1 MKISNLVLSQNGDW
15 ECISKGLNEN
25 ESADIVFLFGDT
37 DSIKKKETFKK
48 IKERF
53 PLSHIV
59 GCSSSGN
66 ILGKE
71 ISKSPLVATAV
82 KFESSKVEVQFADYV
97 EGASL
102 EQLSSQLVNKLNR
115 DGLKHVFVLSDG
127 LKVNGSELVK
137 GINHSL
143 EGIEVTGGLAG
154 DGARFQ
160 ETFVLCDDEAEESR
174 IAVVGFYGENLVIS
188 SGCFGGWSEF
198 GTHRTIT
205 KSKGNVLY
213 EIDNEPALDLYK
225 RYLGDYAADLPSSGL
240 RFPLSI
246 KKNEGNPEVIRTL
259 LAIDEEEKTITFAG
273 DVPEGYSARLM
284 KPDTDKL
291 IDGAGHA
298 ANEITIANDK
308 PALGLVVSCVG
319 RKIVLGQLVD
329 EELQEVGDVLGKNI
343 NLVGFYSY
351 GEIAPFEVDKLKC
364 ELHNQTMTLTAIYE
378 N

>member
-1 MKISNLVLSQNGDW
+1 MRITNLVLSDSGDLD
-15 ECISKGLNEN
+15 CTSKGLE
-25 ESADIVFLFGDT
+25 ESEGADIVFVFGDT
-37 DSIKKKETFKK
+37 NVIKQSATFQKIKKK
-48 IKERF
+48 F
-53 PLSHIV
+53 PKTHII

-71 ISKSPLVATAV
+71 ISKNSLVATAV
-82 KFESSKVEVQFADYV
+82 KFESSRVEVQSVDYV
-97 EGASL
+97 DGTNL
-102 EQLSSQLVNKLNR
+102 EQLSSQLVNKLSR

-127 LKVNGSELVK
+127 LKINGSELVK
-137 GINHSL
+137 GINSSL

-160 ETFVLCDDEAEESR
+160 ETFVLCDDEAKESR
-174 IAVVGFYGENLVIS
+174 IAVVGFYGDNLVIS

-198 GTHRTIT
+198 GTHRVIT
-205 KSKGNVLY
+205 KSKGNVRY
-213 EIDNEPALDLYK
+213 EVDNEPVLDLYK
-225 RYLGDYAADLPSSGL
+225 RYLGEYAADLPNSGL

-246 KKNEGNPEVIRTL
+246 KKNEGDPEVIRTL
-259 LAIDEEEKTITFAG
+259 LGVDEAEKTITFAG

-291 IDGAGHA
+291 IEGAGHA
-298 ANEITIANDK
+298 ASKITIANDK

-319 RKIVLGQLVD
+319 RKLVLGQLVD
-329 EELQEVGDVLGKNI
+329 EELQEMGDILGKNV

>member
-1 MKISNLVLSQNGDW
+1 MRINNLVLQESGDW
-15 ECISKGLNEN
+15 ECISRGLNEG
-25 ESADIVFLFGDT
+25 EGADIVFVFGDT
-37 DSIKKKETFKK
+37 DSIKDKIVFQK
-48 IKERF
+48 IKEKF
-53 PLSHIV
+53 PQSHIV
-59 GCSSSGN
+59 GSSSSGN
-66 ILGKE
+66 ILGKG
-71 ISKSPLVATAV
+71 ISKNSLVATAV
-82 KFESSKVEVQFADYV
+82 KFESSRVEVESADYV
-97 EGASL
+97 EGANL
-102 EQLSSQLVNKLNR
+102 EELSSQLVNKLTR
-115 DGLKHVFVLSDG
+115 EGLKHVFVLSDG
-127 LKVNGSELVK
+127 LKINGSELVK

-160 ETFVLCDDEAEESR
+160 ETFVLCDDEAKESR

-205 KSKGNVLY
+205 KSEGNVLY

-246 KKNEGNPEVIRTL
+246 KKNEGDPEVIRTL
-259 LAIDEEEKTITFAG
+259 LAINEEAKTITFAG

-284 KPDTDKL
+284 KPDTDRL

-329 EELQEVGDVLGKNI
+329 EELQEIGDVLGKNI
-343 NLVGFYSY
+343 NLIGFYSY
-351 GEIAPFEVDKLKC
+351 GEIAPFEVNKLQC

>member
-1 MKISNLVLSQNGDW
+1 MRVSNLVLNDSGDW
-15 ECISKGLNEN
+15 DCISKGLNEA

-37 DSIKKKETFKK
+37 DRIKDKKIFQK

-53 PLSHIV
+53 PDSHIV
-59 GCSSSGN
+59 GSSSSGN

-71 ISKSPLVATAV
+71 ISKNSLVATAV
-82 KFESSKVEVQFADYV
+82 KFESSRVEVQHADYV
-97 EGASL
+97 DGANL
-102 EQLSSQLVNKLNR
+102 EEVSAELIHKLSR

-127 LKVNGSELVK
+127 LKINGSELVK
-137 GINHSL
+137 GINNAL

-154 DGARFQ
+154 DGAKFE
-160 ETFVLCDDEAEESR
+160 ETFVLCDDEAKESR

-198 GTHRTIT
+198 GAYRTIT

-225 RYLGDYAADLPSSGL
+225 TYLGTYAADLPSSGL

-246 KKNEGNPEVIRTL
+246 KKNEGDPEVIRTL
-259 LAIDEEEKTITFAG
+259 LAVDEEEKTITFAG
-273 DVPEGYSARLM
+273 DVPQGYSARLM

-298 ANEITIANDK
+298 ASEITIANDK

-319 RKIVLGQLVD
+319 RKIVLGQLID

-351 GEIAPFEVDKLKC
+351 GEIAPFEVNKLKC